1 MTRPER
7 QVYLLDP
14 KHLSP
19 ETIAVTFAKTSR
31 SPQRFAEI
39 AADLTD
45 EKSAEFHE
53 KWVVGYGHASVAEH
67 AILHIAVENI
77 SRLAVESLESCRLA
91 SYTEKSTRYQKWSDE
106 VYHLPEELNN
116 HPLNNL
122 YESTIQELF
131 AAYQQ
136 ALPQVKAL
144 IQQQIPARE
153 GESEIAWERRV
164 RSRYVDVCRFYLPAA
179 ALANVGVT
187 INARALEH
195 LISKML
201 SHPLAEV
208 RQTGEALK
216 SVGQAC
222 APTLIKYANPIPY
235 LENAQ
240 QQLQNL
246 SKVLPPNMQNQDWC
260 NLVSWQAN
268 SENRVLA
275 AALYREAGLGYAHC
289 LEWVESAS
297 PADRSQL
304 TSIILDNLEKFTIPL
319 RELEYATFTFDLI
332 LDQGAYFE
340 LKRHRMMTQT
350 PQPLNTLLGYAMPRA
365 IVLAGLEDHFRAA
378 MNSAHRAFQR
388 LAEWNP
394 GIAAYVVPN
403 AFNRRVLLEMNLRSA
418 DHLLALRSAD
428 NAHFSVRRVVQ
439 RMAEQLRAALPLFA
453 PYLRCNPHETWQG
466 IQAEYFAATNLRAD
480 D

>member
-14 KHLSP
+14 KNLSP

-39 AADLTD
+39 AAELTA

-67 AILHIAVENI
+67 AVLHIAVENI

-91 SYTEKSTRYQKWSDE
+91 SYTEKSTRYQKWSDQD
-106 VYHLPEELNN
+106 YHLPQELED
-116 HPLNNL
+116 HPYKKL
-122 YESTIQELF
+122 YEQTIQSLF
-131 AAYQQ
+131 GAYQQ
-136 ALPQVKAL
+136 ALPPIKAL
-144 IQQQIPARE
+144 IQQQYPARE
-153 GESEIAWERRV
+153 GETEAAWERRI
-164 RSRYVDVCRFYLPAA
+164 RSRYVDICRFYLPAA

-195 LISKML
+195 SISKML

-208 RQTGEALK
+208 RHTGEALK

-222 APTLIKYANPIPY
+222 VPTLVKYANPIPY
-235 LENAQ
+235 LENTLKELRSFETTLTPAGH
-240 QQLQNL
+240 
-246 SKVLPPNMQNQDWC
+246 SRDWC
-260 NLVSWQAN
+260 ELVSWEADA
-268 SENRVLA
+268 ENRVLA
-275 AALYREAGLGYAHC
+275 AALYREANIGYAQC
-289 LEWVESAS
+289 LDWVNAAS
-297 PADRSQL
+297 PAQRSRL
-304 TSIILDNLEKFTIPL
+304 AAILLAHLDKFTIPL
-319 RELEYATFTFDLI
+319 RELEYANFTFDLI
-332 LDQGAYFE
+332 LDQGGYFE

-350 PQPLNTLLGYAMPRA
+350 PQPLTTRLGYAAPRA
-365 IVLAGLEDHFRAA
+365 IVQAGLESHFRAA
-378 MNSAHRAFQR
+378 MSTAHHTYRQ

-394 GIAAYVVPN
+394 AVAAYVVPN

-428 NAHFSVRRVVQ
+428 NAHFSLRRVIQ
-439 RMAEQLRAALPLFA
+439 RMAEQMRTVLPLFGQ
-453 PYLRCNPHETWQG
+453 YLRCNPAETWQTLES
-466 IQAEYFAATNLRAD
+466 AYFAATARLAD